1 MHTVRNHD
9 IEHSDLVFCTCDNGE
24 SLAHFPFSYEQFFC
38 ESVVHEVLQVL
49 WKPFLDIC
57 KMFTIFWERGGDGLY
72 DYKMSNSS
80 VWDKMKLS

>member
-49 WKPFLDIC
+49 LRPFQTSVTC
-57 KMFTIFWERGGDGLY
+57 TQFFKKGGGVMDCMTT
-72 DYKMSNSS
+72 K
-80 VWDKMKLS
+80 